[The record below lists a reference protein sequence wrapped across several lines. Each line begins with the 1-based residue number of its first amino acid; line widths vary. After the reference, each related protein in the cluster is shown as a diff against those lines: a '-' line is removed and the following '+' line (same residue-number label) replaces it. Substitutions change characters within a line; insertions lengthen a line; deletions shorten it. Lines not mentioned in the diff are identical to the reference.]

1 MQNLSIKL
9 RITIGIGLI
18 LLLAVLSTANSL
30 WQNRSVKY
38 ESGEVSG
45 SWIPAIDNLG
55 RMKGDLGAHYLLVSN
70 RVSGRDSRE
79 AAVFAQELETLSA
92 RLAKETEVYAATLLT
107 YNEDSAEQ
115 GRQEKALYADYQTK
129 RDAYLKL
136 AQAALVA
143 LRGGADLDAAALAK
157 SEFADKGYAAFE
169 QAFGAM
175 QAILD
180 FNLKGT
186 AEAADAVREKV
197 ARVEY
202 ATLAALAV
210 MLLVGGAL
218 MVLVPRSVT
227 APVQEAVVLA
237 RRIAEGDLTHRLQTA
252 RGDELGELL
261 RHLSAMQDQLAQVV
275 SRVRQGS
282 EGVATASAEISQGN
296 HDLSAR
302 TEQQASALEQTAASM
317 EELGSTV
324 RHNADSARQASAL
337 AQQASQVATQGG
349 QVVDQVVSTMK
360 GIHAASQRI
369 ADIIGVVDGIAFQ
382 TNILALNAAVEAARA
397 GEQGRGFAVVAGEVR
412 SLAGRSAEAAR
423 EIKQLIQDSV
433 ERVAQGTTLADQAGQ
448 TMGQVVG
455 AIGQVATLVGEIST
469 ASQEQSA
476 GVVQVGEAVTHMDQS
491 TQQNAALVEQM
502 AAAASCL
509 QGQAQELVGIVST
522 FKLDATRPA

>member
-30 WQNRSVKY
+30 WQNRAVKY

-55 RMKGDLGAHYLLVSN
+55 RMKGDLGTHYMMVSN

-79 AAVFAQELETLSA
+79 AAAFTRELNTLSE
-92 RLAKETEVYAATLLT
+92 RLTRETEVYAATLLT

-115 GRQEKALYADYQTK
+115 GRQEKALYADYQVK
-129 RDAYLKL
+129 RDRYMTL
-136 AQAALVA
+136 AQAALAA
-143 LRGGADLDAAALAK
+143 LQGSTDPDAAARAK
-157 SEFADKGYAAFE
+157 AEFAEKGDVDFQ
-169 QAFGAM
+169 QAFAAM

-186 AEAADAVREKV
+186 ADAAESVRSKV
-197 ARVEY
+197 EQVEY

-210 MLLVGGAL
+210 MLLVGGGL

-227 APVQEAVVLA
+227 VPVQEAVVLA
-237 RRIAEGDLTHRLQTA
+237 RRIADGDLTHRLQA
-252 RGDELGELL
+252 ERRDELGELL
-261 RHLSAMQDQLAQVV
+261 RHLSAMQDRLSQVV
-275 SRVRQGS
+275 HRVRQGS

-324 RHNADSARQASAL
+324 RHNADSARQASTL
-337 AQQASQVATQGG
+337 AQQASQVASQGG
-349 QVVDQVVSTMK
+349 EVVDQVVSTMR
-360 GIHAASQRI
+360 GIHASSQRI

-433 ERVAQGTTLADQAGQ
+433 ERVAQGTALADQAGQ

-509 QGQAQELVGIVST
+509 KGQAEELVGLVAT
-522 FKLDATRPA
+522 FKLDGARGA